1 MLGIEI
7 SFSDLEFMSVRKI
20 GYDPILKEKRE
31 DDYLLKKQLPIKIFK
46 KYKKRK

>member
-1 MLGIEI
+1 MLNEVV
-7 SFSDLEFMSVRKI
+7 SYSDKEFMSVRKI